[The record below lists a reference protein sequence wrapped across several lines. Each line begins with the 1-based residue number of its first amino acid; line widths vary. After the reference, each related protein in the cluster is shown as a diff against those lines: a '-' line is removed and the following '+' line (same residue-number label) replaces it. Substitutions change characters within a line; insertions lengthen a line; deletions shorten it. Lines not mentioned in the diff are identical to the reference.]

1 MPYEFLE
8 GVAMAD
14 VAFHAWGK
22 TLDGLFS
29 AAADAM
35 LDVMVEEPASV
46 NPLVERRIRV
56 EGESEEM
63 LLYSVLEELIFYK
76 DAQSLLLRL
85 EGGAVESRDGRLA
98 FEGMALGEEI
108 DAQKHHMAVDVK
120 AVTMHLFKLYRNQ
133 DSWHCTVVLDI

>member
-8 GVAMAD
+8 EVAMAD

-22 TLDGLFS
+22 TLYGLFS

-35 LDVMVEEPASV
+35 LDVMVEEPSSV
-46 NPLVERRIRV
+46 NPLLERTIAVE
-56 EGESEEM
+56 EESEEM
-63 LLYSVLEELIFYK
+63 LLHSVLEELIYYK

-85 EGGAVESRDGRLA
+85 DGGAIESRGDKLF
-98 FEGMALGEEI
+98 FEGTASGEEI
-108 DAQKHHMAVDVK
+108 DIERHRMSIDVK
-120 AVTMHLFKLYRNQ
+120 AVTMHLFRLYRKQ